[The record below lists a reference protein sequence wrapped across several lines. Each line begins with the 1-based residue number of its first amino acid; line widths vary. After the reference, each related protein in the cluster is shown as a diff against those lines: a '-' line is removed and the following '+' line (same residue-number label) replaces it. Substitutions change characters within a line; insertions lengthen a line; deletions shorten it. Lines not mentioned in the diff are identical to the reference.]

1 MELRYIRY
9 FLNLNFV
16 FGVGVCGFIPGCFV
30 GYLWDV
36 IVASVYVLNTF
47 FSVLVER
54 NLWEKKLSML
64 VIMLLFRK
72 RGMECFE
79 LNFRWLIWLG
89 GRLSNILTGSQSE
102 PTASLLRDQFVG
114 EALLRKE
121 AYPLH
126 KRS

>member
-1 MELRYIRY
+1 
-9 FLNLNFV
+9 
-16 FGVGVCGFIPGCFV
+16 
-30 GYLWDV
+30 
-36 IVASVYVLNTF
+36 
-47 FSVLVER
+47 
-54 NLWEKKLSML
+54 ML

-102 PTASLLRDQFVG
+102 PTASLLRDQFLG

-126 KRS
+126 KRSWKVLRNCFIGFERGAPLTGSVCRKTEYLRVESSLVVFSKGLKPV